1 MEAKEAMETTS
12 PLRRRPRSCL
22 LPEAKSSEA
31 DRGMGEKRIFHVL
44 LVEDNPHVA
53 ELICDGLEGAARRE
67 LGGKVA
73 FTFDLC
79 QNGQLAL
86 DRLRVAPPDLIIL
99 DVYMPVMDG
108 AQFLRH
114 VRALQKETPDSSPTP
129 VIALSA
135 GGPTA
140 REQAL
145 SAGADVYLDKP
156 IRLFEVVRQATR
168 LLNIG

>member
-1 MEAKEAMETTS
+1 
-12 PLRRRPRSCL
+12 
-22 LPEAKSSEA
+22 
-31 DRGMGEKRIFHVL
+31 MGEKRIVHVL

-79 QNGQLAL
+79 GNGQLAL
-86 DRLRVAPPDLIIL
+86 DRMRKAPPDLIIL

-114 VRALQKETPDSSPTP
+114 VRALQTDGAAGASEQRRVP

-135 GGPTA
+135 GGPQA
-140 REQAL
+140 REAAL
-145 SAGADVYLDKP
+145 TAGADVYLDKP

>member
-1 MEAKEAMETTS
+1 
-12 PLRRRPRSCL
+12 
-22 LPEAKSSEA
+22 
-31 DRGMGEKRIFHVL
+31 MGEKRIVHVL

-53 ELICDGLEGAARRE
+53 ELITDGLEGAARRD
-67 LGGKVA
+67 LGGKVG

-79 QNGQLAL
+79 GNGQIAL
-86 DRLRVAPPDLIIL
+86 DRLKKAPPDIIIM

-114 VRALQKETPDSSPTP
+114 VRALQDNGGGGGRVP

-135 GGPTA
+135 GGPAA
-140 REQAL
+140 REAAL

-156 IRLFEVVRQATR
+156 IRLAEVVRQATR

>member
-1 MEAKEAMETTS
+1 
-12 PLRRRPRSCL
+12 
-22 LPEAKSSEA
+22 
-31 DRGMGEKRIFHVL
+31 MGEKRIVHVL

-53 ELICDGLEGAARRE
+53 ELITDGLEGAARRD
-67 LGGKVA
+67 LGGRVG

-79 QNGQLAL
+79 ENGQVAL
-86 DRLRVAPPDLIIL
+86 DRMKKAPPDLIIM

-114 VRALQKETPDSSPTP
+114 VRALQGENGAAERPVP

-135 GGPTA
+135 GGPSA
-140 REQAL
+140 REAAL

-156 IRLFEVVRQATR
+156 IRLAEVVRQAAR
-168 LLNIG
+168 LLNIS